1 MRLDSGKFLL
11 HIGEVL
17 EGVACAP
24 IPIARIMLISLYFVQ
39 NGMQP
44 VRRRITFMAL
54 GDSVRTLSPIVERK
68 CNGVQ
73 EIFAVCH
80 VSHPLARR

>member
-44 VRRRITFMAL
+44 VRRRITTMGL
-54 GDSVRTLSPIVERK
+54 RDRVRTLPIVVERK
-68 CNGVQ
+68 RNCVQ

-80 VSHPLARR
+80 ASHPLARR